1 MIDYSDFSVVIQG
14 LPFTSNFSNTYI
26 QAKNIKKWFNGTL
39 ILSTWEGV
47 KLPLNHSFDSVVFS
61 LDPGSVVINNKNS
74 NINRQLISSLAGI
87 KAAKTEYVI
96 KIRSDNYIELNSDI
110 LKKIRMLGKQSIM
123 SFNVTCKNPAKSNL
137 YCHFS
142 DWVLIGKKE
151 TMINLFSV
159 PNQLKTSNL
168 SAEQHIFFNYALQKY
183 EDKISLQLAHE
194 FLSNFILIE
203 SYKKI
208 KLKSIKP
215 GYFRIPFGING
226 LHGYLCEELEGKSK
240 MLIKIIMFKELII
253 YRLIQFF
260 LRVKSKYDL

>member
-1 MIDYSDFSVVIQG
+1 MIDYSDFSIIVQG
-14 LPFTSNFSNTYI
+14 LPFTSKLSNTYI
-26 QAKNIKKWFNGTL
+26 LAKKIKKWFNGTL
-39 ILSTWEGV
+39 ILSTWDGV
-47 KLPLNHSFDSVVFS
+47 KLPLNHSFDFVVFS

-87 KAAKTEYVI
+87 KKAKTEYVI
-96 KIRSDNYIELNSDI
+96 KMRSDSYIELDLGI
-110 LKKIRMLGKQSIM
+110 LKKIRMLGEQSIM

-159 PNQLKTSNL
+159 PNQLKKSVL
-168 SAEQHIFFNYALQKY
+168 SDEQHIFFKYALQKSK
-183 EDKISLQLAHE
+183 EKISLQLAHQ
-194 FLSNFILIE
+194 FLTNFILIE
-203 SYKKI
+203 SFKKI

-226 LHGYLCEELEGKSK
+226 LHGYLCEELEGKSNT
-240 MLIKIIMFKELII
+240 LIKIIIFKELII
-253 YRLIQFF
+253 YRLVQFF
-260 LRVKSKYDL
+260 LRLKSKFDL